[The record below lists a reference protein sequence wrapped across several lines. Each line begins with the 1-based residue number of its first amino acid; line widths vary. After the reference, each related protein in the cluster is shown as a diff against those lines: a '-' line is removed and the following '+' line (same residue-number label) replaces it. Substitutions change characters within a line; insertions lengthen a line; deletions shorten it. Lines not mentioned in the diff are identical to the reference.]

1 MGFLIL
7 AAFIGVPLIEIAL
20 FIEVGGALGLWPTIL
35 VVVLTAMAGTA
46 LLRHQGLRALDR
58 LQDSLGRGE
67 PPMGPVFDGFCLL
80 GAGALLLTPGF
91 FTDAVGFLLFVP
103 QIRAALGRFFAR
115 HLETKVQAGQV
126 HTSFHWQAGPGPERP
141 SRPGGDIIDGEF
153 EDVTKP
159 NDAPHLPGKDDKTH

>member
-7 AAFIGVPLIEIAL
+7 AAFIGVPLIEIGL

-115 HLETKVQAGQV
+115 HLETKVQAGHA
-126 HTSFHWQAGPGPERP
+126 HTHFHWQAGPDQPDEP
-141 SRPGGDIIDGEF
+141 SCDIIDGEF

-159 NDAPHLPGKDDKTH
+159 ADAPHLPGSDDKPR